1 MKHAKKLVALLLV
14 MLLALSCL
22 AGACE
27 ESEEA
32 SGALAL
38 QPGDALHGFTVTEV
52 YPSRTLSS
60 TIYTFTHAVSGATLV
75 YVENDDPEV
84 AFSIGYHTP
93 YVDETDTNH
102 VFEHAIL
109 SGSEKYPSKNLYVDL
124 VGRAYKT
131 YVNARTATTV
141 TWYPVASL
149 SEEQLYK
156 MADAYLS
163 CMVAPAILE
172 DENIFKRE
180 AVRFE
185 LDDPDGDIAING
197 TVFAEDTGF
206 LTDPGDACN
215 NNLLDAL
222 YPGETTSNVI
232 GQAMWHYDD
241 LTYEN
246 TVATYERCYHFDNS
260 LIFLYGDLDLERFLG
275 FLDENYLSKY
285 PAQGTDLSAWADGP
299 AAPGFVDVQLP
310 IPAYEGD
317 TVEGNSVIYYAID
330 LDGATDV
337 QLEQYSIFASLLN
350 QLGSPLYNLSM
361 ERGIENSVS
370 AGVKSDSA
378 KPVFLF
384 SMSYADPSQK
394 DDLKALAEDALAQVA
409 SEGFD
414 PAMLELVMKSEER
427 SAKMTR
433 NATGVGVSIVGGFLG
448 QWAHSGD
455 PNCYRVYEQAMDA
468 LYADGQQLTVRQMA
482 LNLLTPRRSA
492 LVTNVPTPG
501 MAEAHDQALADY
513 LVEMKA
519 NMTDEEI
526 TAMVGQTA
534 AFNEWNAEEQPNND
548 FLISPADLPDPA
560 AAPDW
565 TKGDVDGVTVYR
577 GETEL
582 SGVGMYS
589 VYFDLSGMSR
599 EEMEYLM
606 LTSNYRMQMDTTKH
620 GAEEFYRLYSEYVSG
635 GGSGL
640 LYPNEAAGE
649 YHRPMLCITWTS
661 LIEDFDTSLDL
672 ILELYTQTD
681 FSDLDMLTY
690 LTAMSADYWDMSR
703 QDANSTALYYAHS
716 GAGLFADQYRFEMDV
731 DGQDCYYLMADAVRR
746 LESEE
751 GFAQEWAA
759 RLNNAVSKAFTRD
772 NLIFMCVADGE
783 ANDAIVASAVE
794 RLNALPEKA
803 GADAEYTLPDMPK
816 SLAICVES
824 TINEGCQI
832 ADFMNDADFEG
843 RYLPFWY
850 ALSDLY
856 TTPTFRFKLGVYTAG
871 NYYEWAAGCL
881 ATMLA
886 SDPNVRA
893 SVEALAQ
900 MPQALYDM
908 ELTEESLDGYILSAY
923 SAATAPQGMLDEVM
937 GAMKMDIYGADTER
951 ILEIKRG
958 IRNATLSDQAE
969 AAKHIAAAL
978 EDASYCVVGNE
989 GLIRADA
996 DCFDEVISWRHG
1008 DEAEETEIQ
1017 GNAQ

>member
-1 MKHAKKLVALLLV
+1 
-14 MLLALSCL
+14 
-22 AGACE
+22 
-27 ESEEA
+27 
-32 SGALAL
+32 
-38 QPGDALHGFTVTEV
+38 
-52 YPSRTLSS
+52 
-60 TIYTFTHAVSGATLV
+60 
-75 YVENDDPEV
+75 
-84 AFSIGYHTP
+84 
-93 YVDETDTNH
+93 
-102 VFEHAIL
+102 
-109 SGSEKYPSKNLYVDL
+109 
-124 VGRAYKT
+124 
-131 YVNARTATTV
+131 
-141 TWYPVASL
+141 
-149 SEEQLYK
+149 
-156 MADAYLS
+156 
-163 CMVAPAILE
+163 MVAPAILE
-172 DENIFKRE
+172 GENIFRRE

-206 LTDPGDACN
+206 LTDPGDACD

-275 FLDENYLSKY
+275 FLDEDYLSKY

-350 QLGSPLYNLSM
+350 QLGSPLYNLRM

-370 AGVKSDSA
+370 AGVKADYA

-433 NATGVGVSIVGGFLG
+433 NATGVGVSIVRGFLG

-455 PNCYRVYEQAMDA
+455 PKCYRVYEQAMDA

-526 TAMVGQTA
+526 TAMVEETA

-716 GAGLFADQYRFEMDV
+716 SAGLFADQYRFEMDV

-824 TINEGCQI
+824 TINEGYQI

-856 TTPTFRFKLGVYTAG
+856 TTPTFRFKLGVYTVG

-886 SDPNVRA
+886 SDPNVHA

-937 GAMKMDIYGADTER
+937 GAMKMDVYGADAER

-969 AAKHIAAAL
+969 AAEHISALL
-978 EDASYCVVGNE
+978 EDATYCVVGNE

-996 DCFDEVISWRHG
+996 NCFDEVISWRHG

-1017 GNAQ
+1017 WAARSSSGGSCWRPSWRPIRGGI

>member
-1 MKHAKKLVALLLV
+1 MLVGLAIIVVIVISCIRIVPQATAQVIERLGTYRTTWSAGFHIKWPFIETVAKKITLMEQVADFPPQPVITKDNVRMQIDTVVFYQITDCKLYAYGV
-14 MLLALSCL
+14 TNPLLAI
-22 AGACE
+22 
-27 ESEEA
+27 ESLTSTTLRNIIGE
-32 SGALAL
+32 LDL
-38 QPGDALHGFTVTEV
+38 DQTLT
-52 YPSRTLSS
+52 SRDIINTKMR
-60 TIYTFTHAVSGATLV
+60 
-75 YVENDDPEV
+75 
-84 AFSIGYHTP
+84 
-93 YVDETDTNH
+93 
-102 VFEHAIL
+102 AIL
-109 SGSEKYPSKNLYVDL
+109 
-124 VGRAYKT
+124 
-131 YVNARTATTV
+131 
-141 TWYPVASL
+141 
-149 SEEQLYK
+149 
-156 MADAYLS
+156 
-163 CMVAPAILE
+163 
-172 DENIFKRE
+172 DE
-180 AVRFE
+180 A
-185 LDDPDGDIAING
+185 
-197 TVFAEDTGF
+197 
-206 LTDPGDACN
+206 TDPWGIKVN
-215 NNLLDAL
+215 
-222 YPGETTSNVI
+222 
-232 GQAMWHYDD
+232 
-241 LTYEN
+241 
-246 TVATYERCYHFDNS
+246 R
-260 LIFLYGDLDLERFLG
+260 
-275 FLDENYLSKY
+275 
-285 PAQGTDLSAWADGP
+285 
-299 AAPGFVDVQLP
+299 
-310 IPAYEGD
+310 
-317 TVEGNSVIYYAID
+317 VE
-330 LDGATDV
+330 
-337 QLEQYSIFASLLN
+337 
-350 QLGSPLYNLSM
+350 
-361 ERGIENSVS
+361 
-370 AGVKSDSA
+370 
-378 KPVFLF
+378 
-384 SMSYADPSQK
+384 
-394 DDLKALAEDALAQVA
+394 LK
-409 SEGFD
+409 
-414 PAMLELVMKSEER
+414 
-427 SAKMTR
+427 
-433 NATGVGVSIVGGFLG
+433 NI
-448 QWAHSGD
+448 
-455 PNCYRVYEQAMDA
+455 
-468 LYADGQQLTVRQMA
+468 
-482 LNLLTPRRSA
+482 
-492 LVTNVPTPG
+492 
-501 MAEAHDQALADY
+501 
-513 LVEMKA
+513 
-519 NMTDEEI
+519 
-526 TAMVGQTA
+526 
-534 AFNEWNAEEQPNND
+534 
-548 FLISPADLPDPA
+548 
-560 AAPDW
+560 
-565 TKGDVDGVTVYR
+565 YR

-589 VYFDLSGMSR
+589 IYFDLSGMSR

-620 GAEEFYRLYSEYVSG
+620 GAEEFYRLYGEYVSG

-703 QDANSTALYYAHS
+703 QDANSTALNYAHS

-824 TINEGCQI
+824 TINEGYQI

-937 GAMKMDIYGADTER
+937 GAMKMDVYGADAER

-969 AAKHIAAAL
+969 AAEHISALL
-978 EDASYCVVGNE
+978 EDATYCVVGNE

-996 DCFDEVISWRHG
+996 DCFDEVVSWRSG
-1008 DEAEETEIQ
+1008 TEEGVEE
-1017 GNAQ
+1017 

>member
-1 MKHAKKLVALLLV
+1 MKHARNWIALLLAA
-14 MLLALSCL
+14 LLALGCL
-22 AGACE
+22 TGACA

-32 SGALAL
+32 SDGLAL

-124 VGRAYKT
+124 AGRAYKT
-131 YVNARTATTV
+131 YVNAHTATTV

-197 TVFAEDTGF
+197 TVFAEDNGF

-232 GQAMWHYDD
+232 GQAMWHYND

-260 LIFLYGDLDLERFLG
+260 LIFLYGDLDLEHFLG
-275 FLDENYLSKY
+275 FLDEDYLSKY

-337 QLEQYSIFASLLN
+337 QLKQYSIFASLLN
-350 QLGSPLYNLSM
+350 QLGSPLYNLRM

-370 AGVKSDSA
+370 AGVKADFA

-384 SMSYADPSQK
+384 SMSYADPEQK
-394 DDLKALAEDALAQVA
+394 DELKALAEDALAQVA

-433 NATGVGVSIVGGFLG
+433 NATNVGVNIVGGFLG

-501 MAEAHDQALADY
+501 LAEEHDQALADY

-519 NMTDEEI
+519 NMTDDEI
-526 TAMVGQTA
+526 AAMVEETA

-548 FLISPADLPDPA
+548 FLISPADLPDPTV
-560 AAPDW
+560 PQW
-565 TKGDVDGVTVYR
+565 TKGDVNGVTVYQ

-582 SGVGMYS
+582 SGVGQYA
-589 VYFDLSGMSR
+589 VFFDLSGMSR

-606 LTSNYRMQMDTTKH
+606 LTSNYRFEMNTTEH
-620 GAEEFYRLYSEYVSG
+620 SAEEFYRLYGEYVSG

-640 LYPNEAAGE
+640 LYPNEEAGE
-649 YHRPMLCITWTS
+649 YHRPMLCITWSS
-661 LIEDFDTSLDL
+661 LIEDFDSSLDL

-690 LTAMSADYWDMSR
+690 LTNMSADYWDMSR
-703 QDANSTALYYAHS
+703 QDASTTAWYYAHS
-716 GAGLFADQYRFEMDV
+716 GAGLFADSYRFEMDA
-731 DGQDCYYLMADAVRR
+731 DGQDCYYLMANAVDQ
-746 LESEE
+746 LQNEE
-751 GFAQEWAA
+751 GFAEEFAA
-759 RLNNAVSKAFTRD
+759 RLDNAVRKAFTRE
-772 NLIFMCVADGE
+772 NLIFMSVAEDE
-783 ANDAIVASAVE
+783 ANDAIIAHAVE
-794 RLNALPEKA
+794 RLNTLPEKE
-803 GADAEYTLPDMPK
+803 GADAEYVLPDTPK

-824 TINEGCQI
+824 SINEGYQI
-832 ADFMNDADFEG
+832 ADFMGDADFEG

-856 TTPTFRFKLGVYTAG
+856 TVPTFRFKLGVYTAF
-871 NYYEWAAGCL
+871 NYYESAAGTL
-881 ATMLA
+881 TTMLA

-900 MPQALYDM
+900 MPQALNDM
-908 ELTEESLDGYILSAY
+908 ELTEESLNGYILSAY
-923 SAATAPQGMLDEVM
+923 SAATSPQGLLDEVM
-937 GAMKMDIYGADTER
+937 SAMKMDVYGADAER
-951 ILEIKRG
+951 ILAIKRG
-958 IRNATLSDQAE
+958 IKDATLSDQAE
-969 AAKHIAAAL
+969 AAEHISALL
-978 EDASYCVVGNE
+978 EDATYCVAGNE

-996 DCFDEVISWRHG
+996 DCFDEVVSWRSG
-1008 DEAEETEIQ
+1008 TEEGVEE
-1017 GNAQ
+1017 

>member
-1 MKHAKKLVALLLV
+1 M
-14 MLLALSCL
+14 
-22 AGACE
+22 
-27 ESEEA
+27 
-32 SGALAL
+32 
-38 QPGDALHGFTVTEV
+38 
-52 YPSRTLSS
+52 
-60 TIYTFTHAVSGATLV
+60 

-124 VGRAYKT
+124 AGRAYKT
-131 YVNARTATTV
+131 YVNAHTAATV

-163 CMVAPAILE
+163 CMVAPAILG

-275 FLDENYLSKY
+275 FLDEDYLSKY

-299 AAPGFVDVQLP
+299 AAPDFVDVQLP

-350 QLGSPLYNLSM
+350 QLGSPLYNLRM

-370 AGVKSDSA
+370 AGVKADSA

-414 PAMLELVMKSEER
+414 PAMLELVMKGEER

-482 LNLLTPRRSA
+482 LNMLTPRRSA

-501 MAEAHDQALADY
+501 IAEAHDQALADY

-526 TAMVGQTA
+526 TAMVEETA

-548 FLISPADLPDPA
+548 FLISPANLPDPA

-582 SGVGMYS
+582 LGVGMYS

-620 GAEEFYRLYSEYVSG
+620 GAEEFYRLYGEYVSG

-690 LTAMSADYWDMSR
+690 LTAMSADYWDMSW

-783 ANDAIVASAVE
+783 ANDAIVANAVE

-824 TINEGCQI
+824 TINEGYQI

-856 TTPTFRFKLGVYTAG
+856 TTPTFCFKLGVYTAG

-937 GAMKMDIYGADTER
+937 GAMKMDVYGADAER

-969 AAKHIAAAL
+969 AAEHISALL
-978 EDASYCVVGNE
+978 EDATYCVVGNE

-996 DCFDEVISWRHG
+996 DCFDEVVSWRSG
-1008 DEAEETEIQ
+1008 TEEGVEE
-1017 GNAQ
+1017 